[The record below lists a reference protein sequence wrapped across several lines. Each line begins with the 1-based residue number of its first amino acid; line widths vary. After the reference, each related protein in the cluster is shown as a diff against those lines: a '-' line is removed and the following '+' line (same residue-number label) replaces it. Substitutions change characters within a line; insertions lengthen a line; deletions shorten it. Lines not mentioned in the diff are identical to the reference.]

1 MRAKA
6 RWLIVLAL
14 AVCVAVVA
22 GVAVGPVWLRPDEV
36 FRALGPGGP
45 STDDPLARTIVREL
59 RLPRAALAACVGAG
73 LAAAGAAYQGLF
85 RNPLAEPFVIG
96 TASGAALGAAIVIS
110 LGWEGPGPAW
120 LSPVP
125 FGAFAGALLAA
136 AVTYLLAASSESDSV
151 VGLLLTGVAVGTL
164 LNAALWVLLTWNDQD
179 LARIVAWLMGSLA
192 GRGWPELGRVW
203 PFLALGVGGV
213 WLLSRPLDALAE
225 GEEIASSLGL
235 RVRLATGGI
244 VALAS
249 LATAAAVSAGGIIG
263 FVGLIAPHIA
273 RRLVGQT
280 HAWLVPAS
288 ALLGA
293 ALLVLADAAARTLT
307 APVELPVGVVT
318 AALGGPFFL
327 VLLRGNRAWHS

>member
-1 MRAKA
+1 MRAKL

-14 AVCVAVVA
+14 AVCGAVLI
-22 GVAVGPVWLRPDEV
+22 GVAVGPVWLRLDEV
-36 FRALGPGGP
+36 IRALGPVG
-45 STDDPLARTIVREL
+45 SSADDPLARTIILEL

-96 TASGAALGAAIVIS
+96 TASGAALGAAAVIS
-110 LGWEGPGPAW
+110 LGWEGWTPAW

-125 FGAFAGALLAA
+125 FGAFAGALSAA
-136 AVTYLLAASSESDSV
+136 AVTYLLAASSGSDSV
-151 VGLLLTGVAVGTL
+151 VGLLLTGVAVATL

-192 GRGWPELGRVW
+192 GRGWADLGRVW
-203 PFLALGVGGV
+203 PFLAIGVGGV

-225 GEEIASSLGL
+225 GEETASSLGL
-235 RVRLATGGI
+235 RVRLATGAV

-249 LATAAAVSAGGIIG
+249 LATAAAVAAGGIIG

-293 ALLVLADAAARTLT
+293 TLLVLADAAARTLT

-327 VLLRGNRAWHS
+327 LLLRGHRVWHG